1 MSVGDRAPRV
11 VYFGMFGV
19 LSRAPLAALLDAG
32 VDVRAV
38 VVPPRGDDA
47 PSGVAVRRLLPPAD
61 FGARSRSLPE
71 LLRQTVVELAWER
84 DIPVLEVGRLS
95 GPGSREALDTLA
107 GLRPD
112 LVAVSCFPS
121 RFPPEL
127 LALPPLGCLNLHP
140 SLLPA
145 NRGPDP
151 LFWTFRE
158 GFERTGVTVHLMDG
172 GLDSGPIV
180 AQEGFELSDGLT
192 ASELELRCAALGG
205 ELLVEAV
212 RGLAG
217 GMVAPVPQDEARASV
232 YGFPTPGDFVVTPD
246 RPARWAFNFIR
257 GTAGWGRPHVLDLGG
272 DRGDRGARA
281 AVAAAR
287 AYDPGA
293 ILGAPFLREGD
304 ELRAQCSPGVLT
316 VAIADR

>member
-1 MSVGDRAPRV
+1 MSNGATVADRRLRV
-11 VYFGMFGV
+11 VFLGMPCPFSV
-19 LSRAPLAALLDAG
+19 PPLAALLDAG
-32 VDVRAV
+32 MDVRAV
-38 VVPPRGDDA
+38 IVPPRGDDA
-47 PSGVAVRRLLPPAD
+47 PSGAAVRRLLPPAG
-61 FGARSRSLPE
+61 FGTRPGSLQE

-84 DIPVLEVGRLS
+84 EIPVLEVGRLS

-112 LVAVSCFPS
+112 LVPVSCFPF

-180 AQEGFELSDGLT
+180 AQQGFDLSDGLT
-192 ASELELRCAALGG
+192 AAELELRCAALGG
-205 ELLVEAV
+205 ELLAEAV

-217 GMVAPVPQDEARASV
+217 GTVTPVPQDEARASV
-232 YGFPTPGDFVVTPD
+232 YGFPAPADFVVTPD

-257 GTAGWGRPHVLDLGG
+257 GTAGWGHPHVLDLGE
-272 DRGDRGARA
+272 DRGPRFT
-281 AVAAAR
+281 VASAR

-293 ILGAPFLREGD
+293 ILGARFVREGD

-316 VAIADR
+316 VTIAD